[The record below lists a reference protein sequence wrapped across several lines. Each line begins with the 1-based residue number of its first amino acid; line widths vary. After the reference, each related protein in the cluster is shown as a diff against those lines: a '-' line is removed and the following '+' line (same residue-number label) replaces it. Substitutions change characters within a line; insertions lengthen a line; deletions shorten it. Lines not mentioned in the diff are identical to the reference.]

1 MSSDQ
6 SPITTNR
13 TNVTLY
19 GVQPGETYTVE
30 IITSFPIHTY
40 KMSITGQ
47 KLMLL
52 TTTVHNSIT
61 TVPVDL
67 SNQMN
72 SNNNVTVKTTSTPAW
87 VAPMIALPWLLLL
100 IGILSVLVY
109 IVIIKGMLIIGTG
122 HNGILNLFL
131 SLYS

>member
-1 MSSDQ
+1 
-6 SPITTNR
+6 
-13 TNVTLY
+13 
-19 GVQPGETYTVE
+19 
-30 IITSFPIHTY
+30 
-40 KMSITGQ
+40 
-47 KLMLL
+47 MLL